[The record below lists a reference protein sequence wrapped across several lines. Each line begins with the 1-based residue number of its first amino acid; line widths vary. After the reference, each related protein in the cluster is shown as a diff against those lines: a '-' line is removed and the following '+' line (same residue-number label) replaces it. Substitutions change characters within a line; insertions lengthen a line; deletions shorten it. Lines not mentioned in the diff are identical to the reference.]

1 MNFQSRNFRQ
11 SGRVLDFL
19 MDQKEIII
27 GLQRFPIEIDYE
39 WDWQKDSKVSQLLV
53 AEWNLLNE
61 LAIKVLSNDSESL
74 LVIGGGGSTFFQEFN
89 FNSQLRELVILNPT
103 MNELTSTP
111 LNAWPK
117 EKLTLVRAVAEQN
130 PIENESVD
138 DVLISS
144 TIDHVCSPTDSIREV
159 YRILKPGGA
168 IVITLG
174 NSASW
179 YRNLISFFRIP
190 IAEDHA
196 HNFHFDASEV
206 RALLNS
212 NNFVEIEHRTSAYL
226 RIPRRL
232 ERILNYRQITKTL
245 MVISNSILPIIFGK
259 NSGGMLIVWARKPIQ
274 I

>member
-1 MNFQSRNFRQ
+1 
-11 SGRVLDFL
+11 
-19 MDQKEIII
+19 MDQKEIMV
-27 GLQRFPIEIDYE
+27 GLQRFQIEIDYE
-39 WDWQKDSKVSQLLV
+39 WDWQKDSKVSQLLI

-74 LVIGGGGSTFFQEFN
+74 LVIGGGGSTFFQEFD

-111 LNAWPK
+111 PDAWPK

-144 TIDHVCSPTDSIREV
+144 TIDHVCSPTDSIKEV

-190 IAEDHA
+190 ITEDHA
-196 HNFHFDASEV
+196 HNFHFDASQV

-212 NNFVEIEHRTSAYL
+212 NNFVEIEYRTSAYL

-232 ERILNYRQITKTL
+232 ERILNHRHITKTL